1 MLADLVLAILHH
13 VLVFGLFGL
22 LSAEAILL
30 RPGLTGARLA
40 LLGRLD
46 GFYGGVAGV
55 IVGVGVG
62 RVIWGLKG
70 WEYYVTSWSF
80 WAKIAAFAAVGIASI
95 PPTLRILAWR
105 RAAGRDES
113 HVVPDGE
120 IARVRRLVRAELAL
134 FALILVF
141 AAMMARGIGS

>member
-22 LSAEAILL
+22 LSAEAVLL

-46 GFYGGVAGV
+46 GLYGGVAGA
-55 IVGVGVG
+55 IVLVGIG

-80 WAKIAAFAAVGIASI
+80 WAKMAAFAAVGIASI

-105 RAAGRDES
+105 RAARGNEG
-113 HVVPDGE
+113 HVVPEGE
-120 IARVRRLVRAELAL
+120 IARVRRLVKAELAL

-141 AAMMARGIGS
+141 AAMMARGVGS